1 MNTLF
6 AVLLTLTFSVAP
18 LSQAPGED
26 REQKFDQ
33 IIDRFIDY
41 DTGKLPGAEGKHA
54 MAEFTKLG
62 PEALPAL
69 IRGLNRAAKIEHS
82 CPAVTIAKKL
92 NAMLRASQSPGLL
105 EFARENIGAGVTQ
118 SSHMGV
124 IKDLRVL
131 CMLRKRVLLERGV
144 TDPDEAP
151 EPARTSTLETQP
163 RRKKVRELTTKE
175 LAEGTGTE
183 RGLRL
188 RMVLEEL
195 GKREGTEAIDA
206 LGSAAST
213 REGEPQKLARELLAK
228 KMDSLDNTTLKAKL
242 KDDRPEIR
250 MAAIR
255 AAGSRSLRMGEAL
268 IELLS
273 DTDDS
278 IRQAAR
284 ESLKRVSGGQDLG
297 PKSDANEADRKHAAE
312 QWRAWLAAQNGR

>member
-1 MNTLF
+1 MALP
-6 AVLLTLTFSVAP
+6 VSVAQQ
-18 LSQAPGED
+18 SQAPAED
-26 REQKFDQ
+26 REQKFDK

-41 DTGKLPGAEGKHA
+41 DTGKLPGPEGKQA
-54 MAEFTKLG
+54 LAEFARLG

-92 NAMLRASQSPGLL
+92 NAMLRASQSPGIL

-131 CMLRKRVLLERGV
+131 CMLRRQSLLARGV

-151 EPARTSTLETQP
+151 EPLQTSTLETQP

-175 LAEGTGTE
+175 LAEATGTE

-195 GKREGTEAIDA
+195 GKREENEAIDA

-213 REGEPQKLARELLAK
+213 RDGDPQKLARQLLAR
-228 KMDSLDNTTLKAKL
+228 KMDNLDNTALKAKL
-242 KDDRPEIR
+242 KDDRAEIKL
-250 MAAIR
+250 AAMR
-255 AAGSRSLRMGEAL
+255 TAGGRSLRIGEAL

-273 DTDDS
+273 DTDNS

-284 ESLKRVSGGQDLG
+284 DSLKRLSGGQDHG
-297 PKSDANEADRKHAAE
+297 PKSDASEADRKHAVE
-312 QWRAWLAAQNGR
+312 QWRAWLAAQSGR